1 MFLKVHILQG
11 GPFSLPGLT
20 RVNILRKAEAKLGV
34 SNVNPGLLAA
44 VESDDFV
51 NGHET

>member
-11 GPFSLPGLT
+11 GPFRILGLT
-20 RVNILRKAEAKLGV
+20 RVNVLKKAEAKLGV

-44 VESDDFV
+44 VESDEFV
-51 NGHET
+51 NGHDS